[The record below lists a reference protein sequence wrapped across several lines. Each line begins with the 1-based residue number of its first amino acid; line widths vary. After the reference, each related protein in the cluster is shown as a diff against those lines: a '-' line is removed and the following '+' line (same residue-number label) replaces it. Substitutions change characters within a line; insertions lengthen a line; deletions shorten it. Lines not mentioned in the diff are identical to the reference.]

1 MAIIR
6 IQGVEEA
13 AARIYY
19 EVDSEEKELGT
30 GGMGQVRRG
39 IRVDSSNGMRS
50 EVAIKF
56 LFDDLPPST
65 IERARREASIRIH
78 NDNVVNML
86 GFIETEENGIKRYH
100 VVSELLRGVMLYDVL
115 NGTYTD
121 SEGKP
126 VELAQKLIA
135 LRSSN
140 PEVFAMTVMKGVLSG
155 VMALHDNG
163 YVHRDIDP
171 SNVMITSNGKIKLLD
186 FGIAKR
192 LDPEAVPEQQKT
204 TAGVFM
210 GKAGYAAPE
219 LVLGDVSN
227 QNETTDIYALGIML
241 FQLLTGHLPFEGA
254 ANDVM
259 QMQCKSKM
267 PLKEIS
273 DKSLRKIIEKATEKK
288 QADRYRSVSG
298 MRVALEEAETALRKS
313 GASTSQRVFTS
324 SGEPASTSSSAI
336 KTAMKTAITDA
347 PKRNSKVI
355 IGIVAAIAV
364 VAVAIGIF
372 VAIDNSNK
380 EKEHQQQLIAQARA
394 DSIAQ
399 AAAEKARAAE
409 ERKSWSQRLAEPGA
423 RQDLQDLIAA
433 AGGSGAKS
441 AEAAYL
447 YGGILARQSR
457 VLPEDIIAK
466 FSEKNPEDLAEAHA
480 QYENALRADST
491 FYKAS
496 YELGYDYAM
505 GNGTEID
512 LEKAAGIMK
521 NGLIQAKAKGDKEY
535 EQLFE
540 IAIEKIG
547 L

>member
-6 IQGVEEA
+6 IQGAEEVA
-13 AARIYY
+13 AGIYY

-39 IRVDSSNGMRS
+39 VMVNTSNGMSS

-56 LFDDLPPST
+56 LFDDLPQST

-171 SNVMITSNGKIKLLD
+171 SNVMITSKGKIKLLD
-186 FGIAKR
+186 FGIAKQ
-192 LDPEAVPEQQKT
+192 LNTDAVPEHQKT

-219 LVLGDVSN
+219 LVLGDVTN

-241 FQLLTGHLPFEGA
+241 FQLLTGHRPFEGA

-259 QMQCKSKM
+259 QMQCKSKL
-267 PLKEIS
+267 PLKEIQ

-288 QADRYRSVSG
+288 QADRYKSVSG
-298 MRVALEEAETALRKS
+298 MRVALEEAETTARKN
-313 GASTSQRVFTS
+313 GVITSQRVFTS
-324 SGEPASTSSSAI
+324 SGDVSAPTSDI
-336 KTAMKTAITDA
+336 RTAINTA
-347 PKRNSKVI
+347 ISEVPKRNGKLIV
-355 IGIVAAIAV
+355 GIVAAIV
-364 VAVAIGIF
+364 VLAIAAGIF
-372 VAIDNSNK
+372 IAIDNNNK
-380 EKEHQQQLIAQARA
+380 EKEHQKELIAQARA
-394 DSIAQ
+394 DSIARV
-399 AAAEKARAAE
+399 AAERARAAE
-409 ERKSWSQRLAEPGA
+409 EKKSWSERLADPA
-423 RQDLQDLIAA
+423 SNQDLKGLIAA
-433 AGGSGAKS
+433 SEGTGAKS

-457 VLPEDIIAK
+457 VIPENIIAR
-466 FSEKNPEDLAEAHA
+466 FSESNPEDLTAAHL

-521 NGLIQAKAKGDKEY
+521 AGLIEAKAKGDKEY
-535 EQLFE
+535 IQLFE
-540 IAIEKIG
+540 SAIEKIG

>member
-6 IQGVEEA
+6 IQGAEEVA
-13 AARIYY
+13 AGIYY

-39 IRVDSSNGMRS
+39 VMVNTSNGMSS

-56 LFDDLPPST
+56 LFDDLPQST

-171 SNVMITSNGKIKLLD
+171 SNVMITSKGKIKLLD
-186 FGIAKR
+186 FGIAKQ
-192 LDPEAVPEQQKT
+192 LNTDAVPEHQKT

-219 LVLGDVSN
+219 LVLGDVTN

-259 QMQCKSKM
+259 QMQCKSKL
-267 PLKEIS
+267 PLKEIQ

-288 QADRYRSVSG
+288 QADRYKSVSG
-298 MRVALEEAETALRKS
+298 MRVALEEAETTARKN
-313 GASTSQRVFTS
+313 GVITSQRVFTS
-324 SGEPASTSSSAI
+324 SGDVSAPTSDI
-336 KTAMKTAITDA
+336 RTAINTA
-347 PKRNSKVI
+347 ISEVPKRNGKLIV
-355 IGIVAAIAV
+355 GIVAAIV
-364 VAVAIGIF
+364 VLAIAAGIF
-372 VAIDNSNK
+372 IAIDNNNK
-380 EKEHQQQLIAQARA
+380 EKEHQKELIAQARA
-394 DSIAQ
+394 DSIARV
-399 AAAEKARAAE
+399 AAERARAAE
-409 ERKSWSQRLAEPGA
+409 EKKSWSERLADPA
-423 RQDLQDLIAA
+423 SNQDLKGLIAA
-433 AGGSGAKS
+433 SEGTGAKS

-457 VLPEDIIAK
+457 VIPENIIAR
-466 FSEKNPEDLAEAHA
+466 FSESNPEDLTAAHL

-521 NGLIQAKAKGDKEY
+521 AGLIEAKAKGDKEY
-535 EQLFE
+535 IQLFE
-540 IAIEKIG
+540 SAIEKIG